1 MAKYKIISTLRFLN
15 VNSSI
20 EDEYTLMPGVH
31 IINDKKAIENILD
44 EEFQIVAGVL
54 ESNYLRNANH
64 IIYCETEQSEV
75 FGGLDSNNVLT
86 VWLTW
91 IEILLRDAWLLK
103 DHSIICENAYC
114 KVTDVNKEEWSSKS
128 LNTPVSYSSG
138 NKFQDVHFSLNELVD
153 WSEKNY
159 QIQTYLHEKKSPIY
173 GSFVDKDF
181 SRLGRSLRFIN
192 SARLDSHPALKIAH
206 YCSALESLFST
217 DTSELTHKLSE
228 RVALF
233 LKEFDYN
240 AGEVF
245 DRVKSYYGIRSTVM
259 HGSSMKSKKAET
271 LAQLS
276 EDCDSLLRVIIN
288 IILNDTHIADVFE
301 GPEIKFEK
309 YFRTKLFPEPC
320 L

>member
-91 IEILLRDAWLLK
+91 IEMLLRDAWLLK

-114 KVTDVNKEEWSSKS
+114 KVTDGNKEEWSSKS

-245 DRVKSYYGIRSTVM
+245 DRVNSYYGIRSTVM
-259 HGSSMKSKKAET
+259 HGSSMKSNKAESNFAICSPRQPAFSM
-271 LAQLS
+271 LW
-276 EDCDSLLRVIIN
+276 
-288 IILNDTHIADVFE
+288 
-301 GPEIKFEK
+301 
-309 YFRTKLFPEPC
+309 
-320 L
+320 